1 MIAITKVAG
10 EVNVYATLC
19 LCLMILGVVC
29 VVLLQCIYRV
39 TKKRLRH
46 WTKQKNVLNAIQSMT
61 RMLNSAR
68 SAEKSL
74 QNNYQ
79 SILIFKST

>member
-1 MIAITKVAG
+1 MIVITKVAG

>member
-1 MIAITKVAG
+1 MIVITKVAG

-19 LCLMILGVVC
+19 LCLMILGIVC

-79 SILIFKST
+79 SILIF

>member
-1 MIAITKVAG
+1 MIVITKVAG

-39 TKKRLRH
+39 TKNRLRH

-68 SAEKSL
+68 SAVKNS
-74 QNNYQ
+74 Q
-79 SILIFKST
+79 SN